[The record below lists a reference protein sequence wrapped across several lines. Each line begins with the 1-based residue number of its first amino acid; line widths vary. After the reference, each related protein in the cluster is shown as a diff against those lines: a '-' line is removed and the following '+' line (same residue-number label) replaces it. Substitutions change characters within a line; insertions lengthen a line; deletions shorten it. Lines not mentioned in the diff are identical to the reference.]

1 MIKRPNLRIH
11 GVGAEI
17 KKNNKGIENL
27 FNEIFIENLFN
38 EIRKFPKFCE
48 TYGHSQTG
56 DI

>member
-27 FNEIFIENLFN
+27 FNEI
-38 EIRKFPKFCE
+38 RKFPKFCE